1 MKSVKALLCCAVLCC
16 AVLCWCHS
24 LSSHLFL
31 LRHSAGLCDC
41 SVQTLGLGKEGLVS
55 VGFVFSVGIG
65 TLDLCYTYLN
75 LPSYK
80 ESFEIV
86 FLFFC
91 FCNAQSTV
99 MVVSGQKEFQ
109 DCTCVCC

>member
-1 MKSVKALLCCAVLCC
+1 MSGAVAVVNEISESL

-24 LSSHLFL
+24 LSCHLFL

-41 SVQTLGLGKEGLVS
+41 SVQTLGLGKEGLVCA
-55 VGFVFSVGIG
+55 GFVFSVGIG

-80 ESFEIV
+80 ESLEIDR
-86 FLFFC
+86 C
-91 FCNAQSTV
+91 I
-99 MVVSGQKEFQ
+99 
-109 DCTCVCC
+109 